1 MLASVP
7 HDEISGAVMSKANPK
22 GAVGVI
28 GLGIMG
34 GAIAHNLA
42 AAGWHVVGYD
52 IDAGRCSLAAAAGV
66 TLGASAADV
75 ATRAPTTLTSLPTPA
90 ALNAVVHEIAA
101 ARLPR
106 RLVVEMSTFA
116 LGDKM
121 AAERVLSEAGHEL
134 LDCPLSGTGAQAK
147 VRDLV
152 VYASGSSAAISGL
165 KPLFADFARQA
176 HDLGAFGNGTK
187 MKFVANL
194 LVAIHNVASAEAFV
208 LGMKAGLDPRQIFD
222 LISAGAGS
230 SRIFELRGPMMA
242 ENRYDGDNVTM
253 KVSVWQKDMAV
264 IGDFA
269 RGLNCPI
276 PLFSA
281 TMPIYAAAMSTGHG
295 AHDTA
300 SVCAV
305 IEAMAGMAPRAAG
318 HETSIHVV
326 GPAG

>member
-1 MLASVP
+1 
-7 HDEISGAVMSKANPK
+7 MSEAK
-22 GAVGVI
+22 GPVGVI

-34 GAIAHNLA
+34 GAIARNLA

-52 IDAGRCSLAAAAGV
+52 IDADRCSQAAAGV
-66 TLGASAADV
+66 RLGTSAANV
-75 ATRAPTTLTSLPTPA
+75 ASRTPTILTSLPTPA
-90 ALNAVVHEIAA
+90 ALSAVVHDIAGA
-101 ARLPR
+101 GLPPRL
-106 RLVVEMSTFA
+106 LVEVSTFT

-121 AAERVLSEAGHEL
+121 AAEQVLREAGHEL

-152 VYASGSSAAISGL
+152 VYASGSSAAIAGL
-165 KPLFADFARQA
+165 QPLFADFARQA

-194 LVAIHNVASAEAFV
+194 LVAIHNVATAEAFV
-208 LGMKAGLDPRQIFD
+208 LGMKAGLDPQQIFD
-222 LISAGAGS
+222 LIAVGAGS
-230 SRIFELRGPMMA
+230 SRIFELRGPMMVQ
-242 ENRYDGDNVTM
+242 NRYDGDNVTM

-269 RGLNCPI
+269 RGLNCPT

-281 TMPIYAAAMSTGHG
+281 TMPIYAAAMSTGHA

-300 SVCAV
+300 AVCAV
-305 IEAMAGMAPRAAG
+305 IEAMAGIGQR
-318 HETSIHVV
+318 
-326 GPAG
+326 

>member
-1 MLASVP
+1 
-7 HDEISGAVMSKANPK
+7 MSEAK
-22 GAVGVI
+22 GLVGII

-34 GAIAHNLA
+34 GAIARNLA
-42 AAGWHVVGYD
+42 AAGWRVVGYD
-52 IDAGRCSLAAAAGV
+52 VDADRCSQAAAAGV

-75 ATRAPTTLTSLPTPA
+75 AASTPTILTSLPTPG
-90 ALNAVVHEIAA
+90 ALSAVVHEIAGA
-101 ARLPR
+101 GLPPRL
-106 RLVVEMSTFA
+106 LLEVSTFT

-121 AAERVLSEAGHEL
+121 AAEQVLREAGHEL

-147 VRDLV
+147 VKDLV
-152 VYASGSSAAISGL
+152 VYASGSSAAITRL

-176 HDLGAFGNGTK
+176 HDLGTFGNGTK

-194 LVAIHNVASAEAFV
+194 LVAIHNVATAEAFV
-208 LGMKAGLDPRQIFD
+208 LGMKAGLDPQQIFD
-222 LISAGAGS
+222 LISVGAGS

-242 ENRYDGDNVTM
+242 QNRYDGDNVTM

-269 RGLNCPI
+269 RGLNCPT

-281 TMPIYAAAMSTGHG
+281 TMPIYAAAMSTGHA

-300 SVCAV
+300 AVCAV
-305 IEAMAGMAPRAAG
+305 IEAMAGIAQR
-318 HETSIHVV
+318 
-326 GPAG
+326 